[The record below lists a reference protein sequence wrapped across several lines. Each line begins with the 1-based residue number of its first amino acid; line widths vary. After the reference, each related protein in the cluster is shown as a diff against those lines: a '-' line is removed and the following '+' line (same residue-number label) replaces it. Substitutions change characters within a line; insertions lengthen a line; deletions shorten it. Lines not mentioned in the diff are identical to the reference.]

1 MAMGPDVVPPLLDLP
16 RPTARSFRDALTR
29 HGLTAEE
36 YLGERGQNDFMPWD
50 VIESGMKA
58 TYLRYELKLS
68 ERAKPGHRCPPGA
81 VDCLACGVCV
91 PEAGS
96 LKLADQQPEI
106 SFQLPVFSNQQP

>member
-1 MAMGPDVVPPLLDLP
+1 LAPVLLDLP
-16 RPTARSFRDALTR
+16 RPTARSFREALTR
-29 HGLTAEE
+29 HGLTAEA

-50 VIESGMKA
+50 VIESGMKT

-96 LKLADQQPEI
+96 LKLDDQRPVT
-106 SFQLPVFSNQQP
+106 SFQLPVSSFQQP

>member
-1 MAMGPDVVPPLLDLP
+1 
-16 RPTARSFRDALTR
+16 
-29 HGLTAEE
+29 
-36 YLGERGQNDFMPWD
+36 MPWD

-96 LKLADQQPEI
+96 LKLE
-106 SFQLPVFSNQQP
+106 